1 VPCCMAC
8 SGCPCRLLQVFGKTQ
23 NQKVSLRMQ
32 QLLSGL
38 DAAREE
44 SLRLQHTFTALL
56 LPPRRKMSS
65 LQRFTILDLWGCMHV
80 ERVKESARLEDLAAA
95 AAPDDLQLVVLD
107 VLDDDL
113 VLVLPRTVRQQYLLL
128 RRFRLRCRLLLLLPL
143 LRLTWLPLT
152 RRLPLMLLRLLLLPT
167 ALPRLPP
174 LLRMRLPLRT
184 AAVGSSRS
192 LLKVFWRQGRL
203 LGPWRRLCG
212 RAGCVMCCGP

>member
-1 VPCCMAC
+1 MVPCCMAC

-23 NQKVSLRMQ
+23 NQKESLRMQ
-32 QLLSGL
+32 QFFSGL
-38 DAAREE
+38 AVAREKA
-44 SLRLQHTFTALL
+44 LRLQHAFKTLL
-56 LPPRRKMSS
+56 LPPRRKISS
-65 LQRFTILDLWGCMHV
+65 LQRFTTLDLWGCMHV

-113 VLVLPRTVRQQYLLL
+113 VLVFPRTVRQQYLLP
-128 RRFRLRCRLLLLLPL
+128 RRFRLRCRLLPL

-152 RRLPLMLLRLLLLPT
+152 RRLLLMLLRLLLLPT
-167 ALPRLPP
+167 ALPRLP
-174 LLRMRLPLRT
+174 LLLCLRLPLRT

-192 LLKVFWRQGRL
+192 LPGVFWRQGRL